1 MPDGEESPTDEH
13 SVPSPPP
20 APFAAAPRARQPDNG
35 KATAALVLGIAG
47 LALWASSLGLLF
59 FLNFPCSILAW
70 RFGVEGRRRVLAG
83 ETAAGEGPAKAGVA
97 LGIMGVVLGIL
108 GLLWWVW
115 FALSIG

>member
-20 APFAAAPRARQPDNG
+20 APFAAAPRASPT
-35 KATAALVLGIAG
+35 TARRPPPWVLGIAG

-70 RFGVEGRRRVLAG
+70 RFGVQGRRRVLAG
-83 ETAAGEGPAKAGVA
+83 ETALGEGPAKAGVI

>member
-1 MPDGEESPTDEH
+1 M
-13 SVPSPPP
+13 
-20 APFAAAPRARQPDNG
+20 
-35 KATAALVLGIAG
+35 VLGIAG

-83 ETAAGEGPAKAGVA
+83 ETGRGRGPREGRRG

>member
-13 SVPSPPP
+13 
-20 APFAAAPRARQPDNG
+20 
-35 KATAALVLGIAG
+35 
-47 LALWASSLGLLF
+47 
-59 FLNFPCSILAW
+59 
-70 RFGVEGRRRVLAG
+70 
-83 ETAAGEGPAKAGVA
+83 PAKAGVA

>member
-1 MPDGEESPTDEH
+1 M
-13 SVPSPPP
+13 
-20 APFAAAPRARQPDNG
+20 
-35 KATAALVLGIAG
+35 VLGIAG

-97 LGIMGVVLGIL
+97 LGIMGVVGMLA
-108 GLLWWVW
+108 LLWWLW
-115 FALSIG
+115 FALSI